1 MQHRRE
7 RRRIDSGLL
16 ARRAGCLQEDAGNRS
31 TTKNNRL
38 WGWRARVVEA
48 AVFGLL
54 TLPQMS
60 VRSSRREHPHNRVSG
75 RHQAC
80 STSKEWD
87 DHRSRRSAFDETHDR
102 WARVADAS

>member
-1 MQHRRE
+1 VQHRRE

-31 TTKNNRL
+31 TTKNNL